1 MEMSVFYFSVKL
13 VSAIYILHKV
23 WAIIFGP
30 VSYDFWDRL
39 LRHAR
44 RIRVGLWRKRKKRMV
59 EKAGKNSGKTFV
71 GDSRGSAVKDGTY
84 SPVRVDNDTDDDVIG
99 KTNIVYLEDPDM
111 ARKIPVRTMEL
122 EKVAIDQDEEI
133 NLDDV
138 ENGIGSG
145 NGLTESDRQDLMA
158 SEESIPDPEFSKP
171 LTFEELNN
179 VAEVL
184 MSATDD
190 RKNIQVAAETL
201 YRLQDTDL
209 FGFFSTEISTTAQV
223 EKLLKEHLD
232 SSGRLLSETE
242 VSKRNSKRNVID
254 WNKYM

>member
-1 MEMSVFYFSVKL
+1 M
-13 VSAIYILHKV
+13 
-23 WAIIFGP
+23 
-30 VSYDFWDRL
+30 
-39 LRHAR
+39 
-44 RIRVGLWRKRKKRMV
+44 
-59 EKAGKNSGKTFV
+59 
-71 GDSRGSAVKDGTY
+71 
-84 SPVRVDNDTDDDVIG
+84 DNDTDDDVIG

-133 NLDDV
+133 NSDDV
-138 ENGIGSG
+138 ENRITSG

-171 LTFEELNN
+171 LTFEELSN

-184 MSATDD
+184 MSATED
-190 RKNIQVAAETL
+190 RKNIQAAAETL
-201 YRLQDTDL
+201 YHLQDTDL

-242 VSKRNSKRNVID
+242 VSKRNSKKNVID

>member
-1 MEMSVFYFSVKL
+1 M
-13 VSAIYILHKV
+13 
-23 WAIIFGP
+23 
-30 VSYDFWDRL
+30 
-39 LRHAR
+39 
-44 RIRVGLWRKRKKRMV
+44 
-59 EKAGKNSGKTFV
+59 
-71 GDSRGSAVKDGTY
+71 
-84 SPVRVDNDTDDDVIG
+84 IG

-111 ARKIPVRTMEL
+111 ARRIPVRTMEL

-133 NLDDV
+133 NPDDV

-190 RKNIQVAAETL
+190 RKNIQAAAETL

-209 FGFFSTEISTTAQV
+209 FGFFP
-223 EKLLKEHLD
+223 L
-232 SSGRLLSETE
+232 R
-242 VSKRNSKRNVID
+242 
-254 WNKYM
+254 

>member
-23 WAIIFGP
+23 WAIIFCP

-59 EKAGKNSGKTFV
+59 EKAGKNSGKTFA
-71 GDSRGSAVKDGTY
+71 GDSRGTTVKDGTG

-111 ARKIPVRTMEL
+111 ARRIPVRTMEL

-133 NLDDV
+133 NPDDV

-145 NGLTESDRQDLMA
+145 NGLTESDMQDLMFPGYA
-158 SEESIPDPEFSKP
+158 IPDSEFSKP
-171 LTFEELNN
+171 LTFEELDN

-184 MSATDD
+184 MAATDD
-190 RKNIQVAAETL
+190 RKNIQAAAETL

-209 FGFFSTEISTTAQV
+209 FGFFATEISTMAQV

-232 SSGRLLSETE
+232 SSGRLLPETE
-242 VSKRNSKRNVID
+242 VSKQPSKRNVID

>member
-1 MEMSVFYFSVKL
+1 MEET
-13 VSAIYILHKV
+13 
-23 WAIIFGP
+23 
-30 VSYDFWDRL
+30 
-39 LRHAR
+39 
-44 RIRVGLWRKRKKRMV
+44 
-59 EKAGKNSGKTFV
+59 EKAHGGESGKEFRENLCRRQS
-71 GDSRGSAVKDGTY
+71 GFGCKGWY
-84 SPVRVDNDTDDDVIG
+84 ISPVRADNDTDDDVIG

-133 NLDDV
+133 NSDDV
-138 ENGIGSG
+138 ENRITSG

-171 LTFEELNN
+171 LTFEELSN

-184 MSATDD
+184 MSATED
-190 RKNIQVAAETL
+190 RKNIQAAAETL

>member
-1 MEMSVFYFSVKL
+1 M
-13 VSAIYILHKV
+13 
-23 WAIIFGP
+23 
-30 VSYDFWDRL
+30 
-39 LRHAR
+39 
-44 RIRVGLWRKRKKRMV
+44 
-59 EKAGKNSGKTFV
+59 
-71 GDSRGSAVKDGTY
+71 
-84 SPVRVDNDTDDDVIG
+84 
-99 KTNIVYLEDPDM
+99 
-111 ARKIPVRTMEL
+111 
-122 EKVAIDQDEEI
+122 
-133 NLDDV
+133 
-138 ENGIGSG
+138 
-145 NGLTESDRQDLMA
+145 TESDRQDLMA

-171 LTFEELNN
+171 LTFEELSN

-184 MSATDD
+184 MSATED
-190 RKNIQVAAETL
+190 RKNIQAAAETL